1 VAGEILRIPSD
12 DCICSVFFRLPEKH
26 RVAERH
32 FLGDIGSHVHDKN
45 APPRFGIMGPQ
56 PVKIYDRNGVDGD
69 ELSSW
74 LFGFGDRKN
83 PVGVSTLSR
92 VRRRKGYI

>member
-1 VAGEILRIPSD
+1 MRPQESGWSKYAQPGATGEILRIPSD

-56 PVKIYDRNGVDGD
+56 PVKINMI
-69 ELSSW
+69 E
-74 LFGFGDRKN
+74 
-83 PVGVSTLSR
+83 TE
-92 VRRRKGYI
+92 